1 MRYNSSKAMMRSG
14 ARDNRGFLVGGCSDG
29 HFTSQAPK
37 PLAAKSPK
45 ATSTKSCSESTTRA
59 STGGK
64 SPKELSPEYR
74 QLGQTKHGSKADG
87 TDACHILS
95 HEVLNTVLK
104 HTPGRAFGERQQEH
118 IAREINSDANLR
130 QKTRDG
136 NMYGSD
142 GYSLV
147 YDRNTELLGY
157 FLARAYQLT
166 GKACYLI
173 IYILAKNLK
182 ISVGTVKQV
191 DTHRDGTDI
200 EIFLFHHF
208 IGFYNLGYVYH
219 EFLSL

>member
-14 ARDNRGFLVGGCSDG
+14 ACDNRGFLVGGCSDG

-142 GYSLV
+142 GYSGDRY
-147 YDRNTELLGY
+147 YDGQIIEAIESTTRDGKI
-157 FLARAYQLT
+157 LT
-166 GKACYLI
+166 NQKTVDRVERMWTVANEKL
-173 IYILAKNLK
+173 NLPP
-182 ISVGTVKQV
+182 SVKQAL
-191 DTHRDGTDI
+191 RDQ
-200 EIFLFHHF
+200 
-208 IGFYNLGYVYH
+208 
-219 EFLSL
+219 LSQLRDHDGRVIIRAN